1 MSIAATMSGREGF
14 MKCWDS
20 KLSGKCRRRNT
31 PEVAAA
37 VGMPPYFVRGALLQL
52 EGSPQSPLIDLLQW
66 KEPHDTSPPYKH
78 LYHLGIARIAL
89 LTSDLAADVQVLKSQ
104 GVEFISEPV
113 LLAPSDSPP
122 TRFVCFKD
130 PDGTVL
136 ELVESQQLT
145 AR

>member
-1 MSIAATMSGREGF
+1 
-14 MKCWDS
+14 
-20 KLSGKCRRRNT
+20 
-31 PEVAAA
+31 
-37 VGMPPYFVRGALLQL
+37 
-52 EGSPQSPLIDLLQW
+52 
-66 KEPHDTSPPYKH
+66 

-113 LLAPSDSPP
+113 LLETPQAPA

-136 ELVESQQLT
+136 EFVEMQQPT